1 MLFRKHA
8 VARTFSSLAIGI
20 VATLAVPAASAQ
32 AQQPAPGSAAP
43 PAAVGQDNASASLG
57 TSENPPLSGLDE
69 ASLEP
74 GVSPRNFLQPGIQGS
89 QAVDSNIGNDF
100 GNSAVHGVT
109 RLLGSL
115 LLKRLWSRYETD
127 LAYVGG
133 GALYTGYSRTGSAIQ
148 AMDAQQ
154 RMAWRTGQLIVRD
167 VFSYLPEGQF
177 GAAGVWGLNSI
188 GRQSL
193 GSGIPGIFNSEQ
205 LGSLGQEPRIT
216 NLVLGD
222 LVQGFTPR
230 SALTVTAGYG
240 LLHFTGNN
248 ATSTQTTPSF
258 IDSNTVNAQAAYN
271 YQLGRRDQVALLYA
285 FQYFTF
291 PDLPSN
297 LIEESGSS
305 IRTNIIS
312 ILYGHRIS
320 GRMNFSIGAG
330 PQFTHIE
337 SPSLGPVLGSSNR
350 LTAYGHFLLR
360 YRFTHTEVSLAYNR
374 HNTNGSGFFLGAESD
389 IGRLSASRSFG
400 RRWEGTLDTG
410 YARNKSLISA
420 TTIPGLD
427 SHAFDRLFAG
437 GNLRRHFSRDWT
449 GYLDYQFNNLILNG
463 GACTGTCSSQRHVAL
478 VGVEWHP
485 RPIRLD

>member
-8 VARTFSSLAIGI
+8 VARTVL
-20 VATLAVPAASAQ
+20 VARDRDRGHAVRVPAASAQ

-74 GVSPRNFLQPGIQGS
+74 GVSARNFLQPGIQGS

-100 GNSAVHGVT
+100 GKSAVHGVT

-230 SALTVTAGYG
+230 SAMTVTAGYG
-240 LLHFTGNN
+240 LLHFTDNSAN
-248 ATSTQTTPSF
+248 STQTTPSF
-258 IDSNTVNAQAAYN
+258 IDSNTVNAQVAYN

-285 FQYFTF
+285 LQYFTF

-350 LTAYGHFLLR
+350 LTLMGIFSCNIDLLAPR
-360 YRFTHTEVSLAYNR
+360 CHWPTTATTPMGQGFFWAQKVTSRVSLA
-374 HNTNGSGFFLGAESD
+374 
-389 IGRLSASRSFG
+389 SRPLG
-400 RRWEGTLDTG
+400 RRWEGTLTSG
-410 YARNKSLISA
+410 YTRNKSLISA
-420 TTIPGLD
+420 TTI
-427 SHAFDRLFAG
+427 AG
-437 GNLRRHFSRDWT
+437 GHCEPIRSPVCRAGVRRHLGR
-449 GYLDYQFNNLILNG
+449 Y
-463 GACTGTCSSQRHVAL
+463 
-478 VGVEWHP
+478 
-485 RPIRLD
+485 